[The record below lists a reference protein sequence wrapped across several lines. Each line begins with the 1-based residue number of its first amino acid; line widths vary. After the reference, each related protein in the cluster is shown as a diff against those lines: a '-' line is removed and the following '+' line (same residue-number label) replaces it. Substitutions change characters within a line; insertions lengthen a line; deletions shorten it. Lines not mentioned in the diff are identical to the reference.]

1 MTELDPERYPV
12 GRPPRDSSPLDA
24 AGRAALVAIIA
35 ETPATLRGLVAGLT
49 EAQLET
55 SYRGGGWTIRQVVH
69 HLPDSHINAYVRM
82 KLAATET
89 APAIKTYDEA
99 RWAELP
105 EARTAPVAMSL
116 DLLDALHRRWTA
128 FLKALP
134 ADAFTRT
141 FAHPDWG
148 EVTIDQAIRIYAWH
162 CRHHT
167 AHVRLALQK
176 GGESISGRSR

>member
-1 MTELDPERYPV
+1 MTDHLDPERYPV
-12 GRPPRDSSPLDA
+12 GRIVRNPGPLTRPERDALIDA
-24 AGRAALVAIIA
+24 IAQAPAILRTLASGR
-35 ETPATLRGLVAGLT
+35 T

-55 SYRGGGWTIRQVVH
+55 PYRVGGWTLRQVVH

-89 APAIKTYDEA
+89 APLIKPYDEA

-105 EARTAPVAMSL
+105 EARTAPVEVSL
-116 DLLDALHRRWTA
+116 DLLDALHARWTA
-128 FLKALP
+128 FLRALP
-134 ADAFTRT
+134 EADFRRT
-141 FAHPDWG
+141 FSHPDLG
-148 EVTIDQAIRIYAWH
+148 DVSIDDALGMYSWH

-176 GGESISGRSR
+176 GDTHL